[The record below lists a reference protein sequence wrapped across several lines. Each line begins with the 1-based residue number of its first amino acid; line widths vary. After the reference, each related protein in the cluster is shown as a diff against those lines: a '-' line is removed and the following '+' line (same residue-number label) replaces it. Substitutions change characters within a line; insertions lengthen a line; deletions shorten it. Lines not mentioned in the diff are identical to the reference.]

1 MFILFTFSV
10 LVDLVWLLGNY
21 HPAPLSSS
29 EADFSYENHSKTLDL
44 VTHFI
49 LGIHSLCKMCLCWNF
64 CKHTEVGDSFIFCLK
79 KLLPTSLEEANPK
92 RQLESRII
100 TIAWLEVF
108 SAIIFL
114 SCAIYIML
122 RLSWAYNASTFL
134 FDLPSIMLMKAGTVV
149 LFFLGVMKN
158 VGRISFLFQDLGC
171 IPFTGINEDISRV
184 KIDGEFLKFNSFL
197 KVVDFLFGVATIF
210 FLASSFVLGE
220 DGIEEV
226 RIVTL
231 LVSLALFVNS
241 VMSVALWSSVCWYS
255 SIISNSEENEERV
268 EENNS
273 FGSLP
278 QYQVRTSLK
287 NVIENSASNVITN
300 PLEFAMEWKQLA
312 PGFRRG
318 FQASYTPSN
327 EICTNALEASGF
339 QVVASGSVQKE
350 IKIYCFT
357 IVMGEQYLLELTFN
371 PTLRCLEVQ
380 IKAKLSTKRL
390 VVSSILSKLP
400 LNELFGITHMSK
412 HV

>member
-29 EADFSYENHSKTLDL
+29 EADFSYENHNKTLDL
-44 VTHFI
+44 VTHII

-158 VGRISFLFQDLGC
+158 VGRISFLFQELGC
-171 IPFTGINEDISRV
+171 IPSTSTIEDISRV

-220 DGIEEV
+220 DGIEKI

-255 SIISNSEENEERV
+255 SIISHPEENEEIV
-268 EENNS
+268 EENNT
-273 FGSLP
+273 FGSPP
-278 QYQVRTSLK
+278 QYQVRNSLEH
-287 NVIENSASNVITN
+287 VIENNASNIITN

-312 PGFRRG
+312 PGFRRR
-318 FQASYTPSN
+318 FRTSYTPSN
-327 EICTNALEASGF
+327 ETCTNALEASGF
-339 QVVASGSVQKE
+339 HVVASGSVQKE
-350 IKIYCFT
+350 MKIYCFT
-357 IVMGEQYLLELTFN
+357 FIAGEQFLLELTSN
-371 PTLRCLEVQ
+371 PLLGHVEVQ
-380 IKAKLSTKRL
+380 IKAKLSSKRL
-390 VVSSILSKLP
+390 LDSSILSKMP
-400 LNELFGITHMSK
+400 LNELFGITSQYG
-412 HV
+412 